1 MDHTATLFKTADSFL
16 SQMCSG
22 VLREPHGPKPRL
34 ESLTDLIFGLALSI
48 GALALLKNNPD
59 SVSGLWIGVG
69 IFGFSFLILI
79 SIWLRYTET
88 MSVLPIETSVTRT
101 LNILLLFLVALEPYL
116 FNLIGSSLSEDASV
130 AYAIDI
136 GSIYAILA
144 SFNNILTSQGRVLV
158 QPDLVRKYRVIRNLQ
173 IGVAIIF
180 WISIIPGSYTS
191 LQIGPIGVPL
201 RFILWMTTFLLS
213 RGTWVLRRM
222 GRI

>member
-1 MDHTATLFKTADSFL
+1 M
-16 SQMCSG
+16 
-22 VLREPHGPKPRL
+22 LREPQRPKPRL

-59 SVSGLWIGVG
+59 STASLWISVG

-180 WISIIPGSYTS
+180 WISIIPPYTIAFS
-191 LQIGPIGVPL
+191 IGPTEEIPL
-201 RFILWMTTFLLS
+201 RFILWMTTFLFS

-222 GRI
+222 GRV